1 VKLPAEWITRPVTG
15 QRTSAVSYVL
25 HDLREAITSETLKV
39 GERLPS
45 ESALAVRYSVSRAVV
60 REVLRSLESTGMTMT
75 RTGRGTFVV
84 SSHPAELIFEGYSAM
99 HLMEARPGI
108 EVPAAGLAALRRSE
122 TQLQQLRHLSELM
135 EAEHD
140 NAVWTPLDASF
151 HLAIAQASGNPVF
164 ADVLSSI
171 AAALRGQSEMLNVK
185 FDRRAASLAEHRA
198 IVEGITRGLSVEAE
212 DAMRFHLNEVHD
224 ALATS
229 MTAPR
234 QGQPG

>member
-1 VKLPAEWITRPVTG
+1 VKLPHEWTSRPVAG

-25 HDLREAITSETLKV
+25 HDLREAITSEVIKV
-39 GERLPS
+39 GDRLPS

-60 REVLRSLESTGMTMT
+60 REVLRSLESTGMTVT

-99 HLMEARPGI
+99 HLMEARPTI
-108 EVPAAGLAALRRSE
+108 EVPAAGLAAIRRSE
-122 TQLQQLRHLSELM
+122 AQLHQLQQLGELM

-140 NAVWTPLDASF
+140 DAVWTRLDASF

-171 AAALRGQSEMLNVK
+171 AAALRGQSTMLNVK

-198 IVEGITRGLSVEAE
+198 IIVGITSGSAVEAE
-212 DAMRFHLNEVHD
+212 DAMRFHLSEVHD
-224 ALATS
+224 ALITS
-229 MTAPR
+229 MTTGPQR
-234 QGQPG
+234 